1 MKDVSSLSSS
11 TVTQSTECGSIISAS
26 LYCPV
31 GSEAQRTGADDT
43 ADTLELLL
51 L

>member
-1 MKDVSSLSSS
+1 MKDMSFLSSS
-11 TVTQSTECGSIISAS
+11 TVTQSTECGGIILPS
-26 LYCPV
+26 LCCPV
-31 GSEAQRTGADDT
+31 DSEAQKTGVDDA